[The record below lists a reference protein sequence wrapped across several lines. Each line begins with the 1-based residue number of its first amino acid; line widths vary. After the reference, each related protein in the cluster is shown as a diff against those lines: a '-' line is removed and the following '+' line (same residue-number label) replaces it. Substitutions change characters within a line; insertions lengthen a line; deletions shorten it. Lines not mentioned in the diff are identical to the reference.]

1 MPNRT
6 NDTAVRNLQ
15 RYLRRLSFEENA
27 ILPVPIDG
35 IFDTRTEE
43 ALMEFQRMYELP
55 VTGRADR
62 GTWDLL
68 FAEYLRLSEEEDR
81 IEAIDLFPK
90 VPPNYVT
97 TLGEESAFILL
108 LQWLL
113 SELLVIYDTLPE
125 FARSGRFDQ
134 PTSDAVREFQRIQRI
149 EETGL
154 VDRNTWNRIA
164 REYGFLT
171 QNPL

>member
-1 MPNRT
+1 MTYPT

-15 RYLRRLSFEENA
+15 RYLRRLSLEDND

-35 IFDTRTEE
+35 IFDTATEE
-43 ALMEFQRMYELP
+43 ALTEFQRMSSLP

-62 GTWDLL
+62 ATWDAL

-81 IEAIDLFPK
+81 VEAIDLFPK
-90 VPPNYVT
+90 TPPNYVT
-97 TLGEESAFILL
+97 TIGEESAFILL

-113 SELLVIYDTLPE
+113 SELFVIYDTLPD
-125 FARSGRFDQ
+125 FSKNGRFDAA
-134 PTSDAVREFQRIQRI
+134 TSDAVREFQRMQGIP
-149 EETGL
+149 ETGL

-164 REYGFLT
+164 KEYGLLT
-171 QNPL
+171 QNQ